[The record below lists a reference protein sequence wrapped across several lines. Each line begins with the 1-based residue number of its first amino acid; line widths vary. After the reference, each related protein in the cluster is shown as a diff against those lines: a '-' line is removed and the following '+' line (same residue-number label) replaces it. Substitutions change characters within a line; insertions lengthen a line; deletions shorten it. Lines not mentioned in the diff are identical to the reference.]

1 MKFLWMETIRN
12 KDAIKLDAKHSNE
25 LLNRTLKFKKQY
37 QNGKM
42 KKWKNEKMKDSKFI
56 NFIFVKI

>member
-1 MKFLWMETIRN
+1 METIRN

-42 KKWKNEKMKDSKFI
+42 KK
-56 NFIFVKI
+56 